1 MTYLDKNW
9 QRHTIYREVQR
20 VTPRDLVQAR
30 QNVEATYIIRL
41 FAEFEGVLKDHLAVN
56 HPRISTPARPR
67 VDWLISRVIQVESL
81 AIDPLLRW
89 NMDAV
94 RDYRNSIAHRK
105 RIAAPAVTLVAALST
120 LNTFVARL
128 PDPLT

>member
-1 MTYLDKNW
+1 MTYLDRNW
-9 QRHTIYREVQR
+9 QRHAIYREIEG
-20 VTPRDLVQAR
+20 VTPRDLAQAG

-41 FAEFEGVLKDHLAVN
+41 FAEFEGVLKDHLATN
-56 HPRISTPARPR
+56 HPHVSVPTRPR
-67 VDWLISRVIQVESL
+67 VDWLINRAVQVESL
-81 AIDPLLRW
+81 AIDPLLRR

-105 RIAAPAVTLVAALST
+105 RTPAPAIPLVAVLST
-120 LNTFVARL
+120 LNTFVAKL